1 MDLIVFRCLIAA
13 HIIAGATGAVAFWV
27 PVIGRKGGVNHRKWG
42 RLFTRAVLFTGC
54 LAVVMSLFTLANPMG
69 VHPHLIGRFEA
80 GFVRGIFGCML
91 LHNGILTINL
101 AWYGWLCVTNRRNVA
116 ANRTW
121 LNVGL
126 QYAVMVA
133 AVVCAWQG
141 AQIDQPLMMA
151 IAVVG
156 IATGITNLVFLYARN
171 PSPVDWLKEHVKAL
185 VGAGISVYT
194 AFLAFGAVRLAPS
207 LALQPAMWAVPLT
220 VGLTILI
227 YHRMRIDQQAGLGLF
242 RLLRPRPAANAD

>member
-1 MDLIVFRCLIAA
+1 
-13 HIIAGATGAVAFWV
+13 
-27 PVIGRKGGVNHRKWG
+27 
-42 RLFTRAVLFTGC
+42 
-54 LAVVMSLFTLANPMG
+54 MSLFTLYDPMG
-69 VHPHLIGRFEA
+69 VHPHLAGRFDVS
-80 GFVRGIFGCML
+80 FVRGIFGWMM

-121 LNVGL
+121 LNVSL
-126 QYAVMVA
+126 QYVVMVA

-141 AQIDQPLMMA
+141 MKIGQLLMVA

-156 IATGITNLVFLYARN
+156 MATGATNLLFIYARN

-194 AFLAFGAVRLAPS
+194 AFLAFGSVRLIPS
-207 LALQPAMWAVPLT
+207 LALQPAMWAVPL
-220 VGLTILI
+220 VIGLTIII
-227 YHRMRIDQQAGLGLF
+227 YHRFRIDLQAGFNPL
-242 RLLRPRPAANAD
+242 RLIGRRGMAASD